1 VTPRER
7 ATFAALAD
15 VLVPG
20 DGTMPAAGE
29 VDVAGRLLDR
39 VLRADPGLGRA
50 LAVLLDELAGEPA
63 GSAVPRLERERPEAL
78 ELLLL
83 AAGGA
88 YLLDERV
95 RDLLGYHGQEAEAL
109 PRGGFG
115 GEELLEAV
123 IDRGPR
129 WREAGP

>member
-1 VTPRER
+1 VTPAGR

-20 DGTMPAAGE
+20 DGAMPRAGE

-50 LAVLLDELAGEPA
+50 LPVLLDELAGEPA
-63 GSAVPRLERERPEAL
+63 EAAVLRLERERPEAL
-78 ELLLL
+78 GLLLL

-95 RDLLGYHGQEAEAL
+95 RDLVGYHGQEAEAL

-115 GEELLEAV
+115 GEEFLEAV
-123 IDRGPR
+123 VGRGPR
-129 WREAGP
+129 WREAPP

>member
-1 VTPRER
+1 VTPDRR

-20 DGTMPAAGE
+20 DGAMPRAGE

-50 LAVLLDELAGEPA
+50 LAVLLDELDGEPA
-63 GSAVPRLERERPEAL
+63 EEAVRQLERQRPASL
-78 ELLLL
+78 DLLLL

-95 RDLLGYHGQEAEAL
+95 RDLLGYHGQEAETL

-115 GEELLEAV
+115 GEEFLEAV
-123 IDRGPR
+123 VGRGPR
-129 WREAGP
+129 WRESPT

>member
-1 VTPRER
+1 MTPDRR

-20 DGTMPAAGE
+20 DGAMPRAGE

-50 LAVLLDELAGEPA
+50 LAVLLDELDGEPA
-63 GSAVPRLERERPEAL
+63 EEAVRQLERQRPASL
-78 ELLLL
+78 DLLLL

-95 RDLLGYHGQEAEAL
+95 RDLLGYHGQEAETL

-115 GEELLEAV
+115 GEEFLEAV
-123 IDRGPR
+123 VGRGPR
-129 WREAGP
+129 WRESPT